1 MTTDTSL
8 EQRLDAMAAMLRDL
22 SSDPDPVHSIN
33 AYTRSMRELYGDQCV
48 ISISRRDV
56 GEGCYR
62 VMRLIHQEGVEFGG
76 MESIPYAGA
85 DAPAHCGGLIG
96 EILGRGRATVIRD
109 LDVSDDPVMGA
120 QLAPYSLMV
129 GFPVFDAGMDWNWL
143 FFLHTDP
150 FGFPESDI
158 ESKFMQSN
166 LMGGIANSKKA
177 AERLRAANTRI
188 KREIDEIAHIQRLL
202 LPTSLP
208 KIPNLETGA
217 VYRTYDRAGGD
228 YYDIFPI
235 GTGSTYATPLNH
247 PRWGVLIADV
257 AGHGPSA
264 AVVMSMLSTLLH
276 GYHAAHDRPSKVV
289 AYMDQ
294 HLTLKNIN
302 HTFATVFYGVI
313 DTESRRLTYTSA
325 GHPMP
330 LLKMGD
336 GSVTPL
342 PATGGIPVGVTA
354 SEPYAENEV
363 QLAPGQEL
371 LMFTDGIT
379 EARPSGGPMFNV
391 EGLTESFAK
400 AEGSADEML
409 ESILGDV
416 FRHVGKRK
424 ADDDISMV
432 LLRLK

>member
-8 EQRLDAMAAMLRDL
+8 ERRLNTLSAMLQEL
-22 SSDPDPVHSIN
+22 SSNPDPVQSIN
-33 AYTRSMRELYGDQCV
+33 EYARAMGELYGDQCV
-48 ISISRRDV
+48 ISISRRNV
-56 GEGCYR
+56 GDGCYR
-62 VMRLIHQEGVEFGG
+62 VMRLMHQDGVELDGL
-76 MESIPYAGA
+76 ESIPYAGA
-85 DAPAHCGGLIG
+85 NATSHCGGLIG
-96 EILGRGRATVIRD
+96 EIIGRGRATVIRD
-109 LDVSDDPVMGA
+109 LDVSDDPALGA
-120 QLAPYSLMV
+120 QLAPYSLLV
-129 GFPVFDAGMDWNWL
+129 GFPVYDKGVDWNWL

-158 ESKFMQSN
+158 ESKFMQAN
-166 LMGGIANSKKA
+166 LMGGITNSKKA
-177 AERLRAANTRI
+177 AERLRVANEQI

-208 KIPNLETGA
+208 NIPNLETGA

-235 GTGSTYATPLNH
+235 GTASTYATPLNH

-264 AVVMSMLSTLLH
+264 AVVMAMLSTLLH
-276 GYHAAHDRPSKVV
+276 GYHAAHDRPGKVLD
-289 AYMDQ
+289 YMDR

-313 DTESRRLTYTSA
+313 DTETRRLNYTSA

-330 LLKMGD
+330 LLRLGD

-354 SEPYAENEV
+354 SEPYAENEI
-363 QLAPGQEL
+363 QLASGQEL
-371 LMFTDGIT
+371 LLFTDGIT
-379 EARPSGGPMFNV
+379 EARPRNGAMYNV
-391 EGLTESFAK
+391 EGLMESFAHAK
-400 AEGSADEML
+400 GTPDEML
-409 ESILGDV
+409 ESILSDV
-416 FRHVGKRK
+416 FQHIGSRK

>member
-8 EQRLDAMAAMLRDL
+8 ERRLDAMAAMLRDL

-33 AYTRSMRELYGDQCV
+33 EYTRSMRELYGDQCV

-62 VMRLIHQEGVEFGG
+62 VMRVIHEEGVDFEG

-85 DAPAHCGGLIG
+85 DAPAQCGGLIG
-96 EILGRGRATVIRD
+96 EILDRGRSTVIRD
-109 LDVSDDPVMGA
+109 LDVVDDPVLGM
-120 QLAPYSLMV
+120 QLTPYSLMV
-129 GFPVFDAGMDWNWL
+129 GFPVFDGGIDWNWL

-166 LMGGIANSKKA
+166 LMGGITNSKKA
-177 AERLRAANTRI
+177 ADRLRVANNQI
-188 KREIDEIAHIQRLL
+188 KHEIDEIAHIQRLL

-208 KIPNLETGA
+208 NIPNLETGA

-235 GTGSTYATPLNH
+235 GTASTYATPLNH

-264 AVVMSMLSTLLH
+264 AVVMAMLSTLLH
-276 GYHAAHDRPSKVV
+276 GYHAAHDRPGKVLD
-289 AYMDQ
+289 YMDR

-313 DTESRRLTYTSA
+313 DTETRRLTYTSA

-330 LLKMGD
+330 LLRTRD
-336 GSVTPL
+336 GNVTSL

-354 SEPYAENEV
+354 SEPYAENEI
-363 QLAPGQEL
+363 QLAPGQQL
-371 LMFTDGIT
+371 LLYTDGIT
-379 EARPSGGPMFNV
+379 EARPPDGPMYNA
-391 EGLTESFAK
+391 EGLTRSFTGAS
-400 AEGSADEML
+400 GSPDEAL
-409 ESILGDV
+409 EYILSDV
-416 FRHVGKRK
+416 FSHIGSRK

-432 LLRLK
+432 LLRLR

>member
-8 EQRLDAMAAMLRDL
+8 ERRLDAMAAMLRDL

-33 AYTRSMRELYGDQCV
+33 DYTKSMRGLYGDQCV
-48 ISISRRDV
+48 ISVSRRDV
-56 GEGCYR
+56 DEGCYR
-62 VMRLIHQEGVEFGG
+62 VMRLIHQDGVEVEGI
-76 MESIPYAGA
+76 ESVPFAGSN
-85 DAPAHCGGLIG
+85 APAVCGGLLG
-96 EILGRGRATVIRD
+96 EIIGRGHSTVIRD
-109 LDVSDDPVMGA
+109 LDVSEDPILGA

-129 GFPVFDAGMDWNWL
+129 GFPVFDDGVDWNWL

-166 LMGGIANSKKA
+166 LMGGITNSKKTA
-177 AERLRAANTRI
+177 HRLRVANTRI
-188 KREIDEIAHIQRLL
+188 RHEIDEIANIQRLL

-235 GTGSTYATPLNH
+235 GVNSTYATPLNH
-247 PRWGVLIADV
+247 PRWGVMIADV
-257 AGHGPSA
+257 AGHGASA
-264 AVVMSMLSTLLH
+264 AVVMAMLSTLLH
-276 GYHAAHDRPSKVV
+276 GYDATHDRPGKVLD
-289 AYMDQ
+289 YMDQ
-294 HLTLKNIN
+294 HLALKNIN
-302 HTFATVFYGVI
+302 HTFATAFYGVI
-313 DTESRRLTYTSA
+313 DTETRRLKYTSA

-330 LLKMGD
+330 LLRTSD

-354 SEPYAENEV
+354 SESYTENEI
-363 QLAPGQEL
+363 QLAPGQQL
-371 LMFTDGIT
+371 LMYTDGIT
-379 EARPSGGPMFNV
+379 EARSPDGTMFNAD
-391 EGLTESFAK
+391 GLANSFSK
-400 AEGSADEML
+400 AEGSPDEML
-409 ESILGDV
+409 ESILNDMFG
-416 FRHVGKRK
+416 HIGSRK
-424 ADDDISMV
+424 GDDDISMV

>member
-8 EQRLDAMAAMLRDL
+8 EQRLDAMAAMLRVL
-22 SSDPDPVHSIN
+22 SSDPDPIHSIN
-33 AYTRSMRELYGDQCV
+33 EYTRSMRELYGDQCV
-48 ISISRRDV
+48 ISISRRNV
-56 GEGCYR
+56 GDGCYR
-62 VMRLIHQEGVEFGG
+62 VMRLIHPEGVAFEGK
-76 MESIPYAGA
+76 ETIQYAGA
-85 DAPAHCGGLIG
+85 DAPAHCGGFIG
-96 EILGRGRATVIRD
+96 DIIGRGRSVVIRD
-109 LDVSDDPVMGA
+109 LDLADDPVLGA
-120 QLAPYSLMV
+120 QLSPYSLMV
-129 GFPVFDAGMDWNWL
+129 GFPVFDAGVDWNWL

-166 LMGGIANSKKA
+166 LMGGITNSKQA
-177 AERLRAANTRI
+177 AERLREANERI

-202 LPTSLP
+202 LPRSLP

-217 VYRTYDRAGGD
+217 IYRTYDRAGGD

-235 GTGSTYATPLNH
+235 GTESTYATPLNH

-264 AVVMSMLSTLLH
+264 AVVMAMLSTLLH

-289 AYMDQ
+289 DYMDR

-313 DTESRRLTYTSA
+313 DTETRRLTYTSA

-330 LLKMGD
+330 LLKLED

-342 PATGGIPVGVTA
+342 PSTGGIPVGVTA
-354 SEPYAENEV
+354 SEPYAENEIR
-363 QLAPGQEL
+363 LSSGQEL
-371 LMFTDGIT
+371 LLYTDGIT
-379 EARPSGGPMFNV
+379 EARPPSGAMFNV
-391 EGLTESFAK
+391 EGLTESLEK

-409 ESILGDV
+409 ESILSDV
-416 FRHVGKRK
+416 FSHVGARK